1 MKALAVGRKE
11 FRQIVRDRRSLAIL
25 LFVPAFFLLLY
36 GYALNFDIRHIS
48 LAVLDRDRT
57 SVSRELT
64 SAFIQSGYFDQVADV
79 VSYDEIE
86 RLMDENRIRAA
97 LIMPER
103 MARDLQTERGAVA
116 QVIVNGDNANTASTV
131 FGYAQ
136 AIVRG
141 VSVELQ
147 LRLAARGPGLAPVSV
162 EPRIWYNP
170 ELRSTLFLVPGLIAY
185 IVMIT
190 AVISTSLSIVREK
203 ERGTWEQVRM
213 APIGTGAYVIGKTI
227 PYFIIALV
235 SAMSIIF
242 AAMLLFDLPMR
253 GSWLHLLLALSLF
266 LTGALATGLFVSTL
280 SDSQAVAFQAALLV
294 SMLPTLIL
302 SGFIFPISSMPA
314 PIRAVTYIVPARYF
328 LVALRAI
335 VLKGAG
341 ISAFMTALIALA
353 IYAAAL
359 LTLSSVRLAR
369 ERG

>member
-147 LRLAARGPGLAPVSV
+147 LRLAARGPCLAPVSV
-162 EPRIWYNP
+162 EPRIW
-170 ELRSTLFLVPGLIAY
+170 
-185 IVMIT
+185 
-190 AVISTSLSIVREK
+190 
-203 ERGTWEQVRM
+203 
-213 APIGTGAYVIGKTI
+213 
-227 PYFIIALV
+227 
-235 SAMSIIF
+235 
-242 AAMLLFDLPMR
+242 
-253 GSWLHLLLALSLF
+253 
-266 LTGALATGLFVSTL
+266 
-280 SDSQAVAFQAALLV
+280 
-294 SMLPTLIL
+294 
-302 SGFIFPISSMPA
+302 
-314 PIRAVTYIVPARYF
+314 
-328 LVALRAI
+328 
-335 VLKGAG
+335 
-341 ISAFMTALIALA
+341 
-353 IYAAAL
+353 
-359 LTLSSVRLAR
+359 
-369 ERG
+369 